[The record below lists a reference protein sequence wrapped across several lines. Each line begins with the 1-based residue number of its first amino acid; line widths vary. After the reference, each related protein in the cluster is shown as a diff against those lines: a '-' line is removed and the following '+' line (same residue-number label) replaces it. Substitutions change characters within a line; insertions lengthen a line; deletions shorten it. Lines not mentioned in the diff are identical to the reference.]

1 MRDRSLGIN
10 DIPVARNRISCTS
23 PISGATRRDFL
34 KSLAVAGTEAI
45 VSANRLSCC
54 SNSH

>member
-1 MRDRSLGIN
+1 MRDRSLGID
-10 DIPVARNRISCTS
+10 DISMARNRISCTS
-23 PISGATRRDFL
+23 PISGVSRRDFL
-34 KSLAVAGTEAI
+34 KSLAVAGADAI